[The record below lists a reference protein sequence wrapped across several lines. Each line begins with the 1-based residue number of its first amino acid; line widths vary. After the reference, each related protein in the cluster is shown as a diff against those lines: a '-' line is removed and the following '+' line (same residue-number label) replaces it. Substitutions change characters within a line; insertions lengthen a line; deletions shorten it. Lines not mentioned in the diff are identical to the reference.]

1 MSLEARIT
9 ALAQAVGADI
19 KALQASGGGLTWE
32 HLAANWTSAPAQ
44 VGTVAAGAVYAY
56 TLGGVTRY
64 RLVPTTYSAA
74 LDAFYTT
81 YSGGVL
87 SGLICSRG

>member
-1 MSLEARIT
+1 MQ
-9 ALAQAVGADI
+9 LASNLILD
-19 KALQASGGGLTWE
+19 GGVVILTWDY
-32 HLAANWTSAPAQ
+32 LVANWSTAPAS
-44 VGTVAAGAVYAY
+44 VGTATVSSQPGEVFEYP
-56 TLGGVTRY
+56 LGSVTRY
-64 RLVPTTYSAA
+64 RFVPTTYSAA

>member
-1 MSLEARIT
+1 M
-9 ALAQAVGADI
+9 VGGQLSEMPAGDN
-19 KALQASGGGLTWE
+19 LPLTWDF
-32 HLAANWTSAPAQ
+32 LVMNWTTEPTVA
-44 VGTVAAGAVYAY
+44 GTVAAGDVYAY

-64 RLVPTTYSAA
+64 RLVPTVYSAA
-74 LDAFYTT
+74 LDAFYSG

>member
-19 KALQASGGGLTWE
+19 KSLQASGGGLTWE
-32 HLAANWTSAPAQ
+32 HLVTNWSTAPAQ
-44 VGTVAAGAVYAY
+44 AGTVAAGAVYAY

-64 RLVPTTYSAA
+64 RLVPTAYSAGQ
-74 LDAFYTT
+74 DAFYANFT
-81 YSGGVL
+81 GGVL
-87 SGLICSRG
+87 SGLIVSRG